1 MRDYRICAA
10 SLLVVFALSACSG
23 RTAPPP
29 PAAAQAAPATIQSNS
44 ARAANVQATFA
55 QGQGIAATYMP
66 ALVPAGATANVTSA
80 SGGGESTVTL
90 DVSGLV
96 PNRAYGAHTHAKN
109 CGATGADA
117 GPHFQHQKDPVTPS
131 VDPAYA
137 NPQNEIWLDFQTD
150 AEGKATATSRV
161 NWEFTDDAHPNS
173 VVVHEHHTSTEHGKA
188 GTAGDRAACV
198 TVGF

>member
-1 MRDYRICAA
+1 MRDYRIHAA
-10 SLLVVFALSACSG
+10 SLLAVFALSACSG
-23 RTAPPP
+23 QAAPPP
-29 PAAAQAAPATIQSNS
+29 PAAQAIPATIQSNA

-55 QGQGIAATYMP
+55 QGPGIALTYMP

-80 SGGGESTVTL
+80 SGGGASTVKL

-96 PNRAYGAHTHAKN
+96 PNRAYGAHAHTMD

-137 NPQNEIWLDFQTD
+137 NAQNEIWLDFQTD
-150 AEGKATATSRV
+150 AGGKATATSRV
-161 NWEFTDDAHPNS
+161 NWEFTDGAHPRS
-173 VVVHEHHTSTEHGKA
+173 VVVHEHHTSTEPGMA
-188 GTAGDRAACV
+188 GTAGGRAACV